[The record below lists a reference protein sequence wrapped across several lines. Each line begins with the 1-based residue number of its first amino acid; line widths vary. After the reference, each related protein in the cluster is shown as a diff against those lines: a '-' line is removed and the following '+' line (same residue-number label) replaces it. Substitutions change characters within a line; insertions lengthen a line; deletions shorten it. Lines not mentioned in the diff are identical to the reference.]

1 MSALQGVAS
10 SLEKN
15 ASEPKL
21 QALLGDFIDYNL
33 KSITAA
39 QSDETADAP
48 HFKTSARLEP
58 MVPIPDGHQLRSW
71 LGGNPRLPD
80 PFAWPERNGVPYD
93 FIGQIDCSELPAKLW
108 GGLGP
113 RKGWL
118 AVFCAAEGS
127 AASKVLYSSE
137 LGLVRFAPMNSRT
150 DLFEHYH
157 HRRLAGDLEGWQFG
171 APEWPVRV
179 VTAPGKGPGWRSKDK
194 SPHDGKVVDLS
205 QAAYA
210 PHSWETAKLLFKVM
224 RHHVSEDGKRA
235 RNSLVEK
242 QQALKADDRVEL
254 QIAKEAKA
262 FLAELKVLSD
272 SEFNPV
278 RWARVATAAKNWRR
292 LELEEILS
300 GAAPLGQM
308 FYGLSE
314 LSRRV
319 KEYQEKERGT
329 ESAEFVALDRIN
341 SVAKATAD
349 ELNARRIGSA
359 EELAAWAA
367 FKALDSGEWRR
378 LADTLRE
385 SFEQVDDICVRFGGP
400 VPKDT
405 QGNVWARLATP
416 LSFPLSLET
425 AQKYLLQ
432 TIDQKVSRA
441 QLIVNQAAAAAEE
454 IEQLQTQIEAL
465 AKARA
470 PIEALI
476 ERAEADRQNRLFT
489 PEVWNAMFQ
498 TLVSVKLPTSRGEV
512 QPLLA
517 VDRWKYIYESL
528 RSELAARDY
537 CKSPSSLPAPQ
548 QAHFEAYWA
557 WLADQDAGRMGGMPG
572 GWSYEIFDNTT
583 THCVLF
589 EIPWSNLFGWQ
600 FGDVNSFLVSISLE
614 DLDQGNFD
622 NTGADITN

>member
-1 MSALQGVAS
+1 MQKIYNAFFCFLVVLFLAFQSYTGFVHEWFGVKSKAVKAVDKLIDVSLSSHFGEEATFVILLALAVLAALLAYRGPKSERSPRMSPTVARSETPGNIKDRIAKMSALQGVAS

-58 MVPIPDGHQLRSW
+58 IVPIPDGHQLRSW

-292 LELEEILS
+292 LELEEI
-300 GAAPLGQM
+300 
-308 FYGLSE
+308 
-314 LSRRV
+314 
-319 KEYQEKERGT
+319 
-329 ESAEFVALDRIN
+329 
-341 SVAKATAD
+341 
-349 ELNARRIGSA
+349 
-359 EELAAWAA
+359 
-367 FKALDSGEWRR
+367 
-378 LADTLRE
+378 
-385 SFEQVDDICVRFGGP
+385 
-400 VPKDT
+400 
-405 QGNVWARLATP
+405 
-416 LSFPLSLET
+416 
-425 AQKYLLQ
+425 
-432 TIDQKVSRA
+432 
-441 QLIVNQAAAAAEE
+441 
-454 IEQLQTQIEAL
+454 
-465 AKARA
+465 
-470 PIEALI
+470 
-476 ERAEADRQNRLFT
+476 
-489 PEVWNAMFQ
+489 
-498 TLVSVKLPTSRGEV
+498 
-512 QPLLA
+512 
-517 VDRWKYIYESL
+517 
-528 RSELAARDY
+528 
-537 CKSPSSLPAPQ
+537 
-548 QAHFEAYWA
+548 
-557 WLADQDAGRMGGMPG
+557 
-572 GWSYEIFDNTT
+572 
-583 THCVLF
+583 
-589 EIPWSNLFGWQ
+589 
-600 FGDVNSFLVSISLE
+600 
-614 DLDQGNFD
+614 
-622 NTGADITN
+622 